1 MSLQF
6 FMSFD
11 VLCARTPQTWAFL
24 GMVLCFV
31 EFCMCA
37 KFISQVNSPVTGLV
51 MISHHSYTNTDA
63 ASRSSRSRYMYMQ
76 YAASLPDQQVPHSVS
91 NAEML
96 KAGTV
101 TFFTRDI
108 FGHKSQLQTPT
119 KTISSYF
126 INILQHAHISESSYK
141 LNKLN
146 TKYIANLP

>member
-119 KTISSYF
+119 KTISSYV